1 MSSPTSMEVNIMDPD
16 FKKSSLSNEE
26 KKSGFAGS
34 IIDTKITR
42 VTSEDNVDDPEE
54 LADLGYKQEF
64 RRQLSLFGVFSI
76 AFSVLGLLPSVA
88 STLSFSLSYIGTPG
102 LLWAW
107 LIAIFFLICIALSMA
122 EICSALPTSGG
133 LYYAAAVFAP
143 EGWGPL
149 ASWITGWSNYIG
161 NVIGQPSV
169 NSSAA
174 SMILGAVSINRPSY
188 SPTNYQVF
196 LLSLAIQCLHCF
208 LASLPT
214 KYISRINRIN
224 TFINILFLFIAAFA
238 IIGYAAKNNGFAHGT
253 QRWREIDNTT
263 NWPNGFAV
271 LLSFNGAIW
280 TMSGYDAPFH
290 LSEECA
296 KASINAPKAIVLTAV
311 IGGIVGW
318 LMQILVSYTIVDV
331 HALMTKSGN
340 MWSNYLSQVMPNS
353 AAIAILSL
361 TIFSTL
367 MMGQSSLIASSR
379 IAYSYAR
386 DGILPFSGWIGKV
399 NNQTKTPVN
408 AVLCNGLISF
418 CILFLLFAGEETS
431 SAVFSVGA
439 VAAFSAFTIPIFIRV
454 FCMKDA
460 DFPRGPWN
468 LGKYSRPIGA
478 LACFFVALMIPVLC
492 FPNDK
497 NPSPKDMNWTCLVYG
512 GPIFLTLI
520 WYAMSARKWFKGPKA
535 SQVFKRDA
543 YNPPSIPKTIE
554 GKDL

>member
-1 MSSPTSMEVNIMDPD
+1 MEIHSMGSQS
-16 FKKSSLSNEE
+16 KKSSFSNEE
-26 KKSGFAGS
+26 KNPVVAES
-34 IIDTKITR
+34 IIDTKITK

-64 RRQLSLFGVFSI
+64 RRQLSLFGIFSI

-88 STLSFSLSYIGTPG
+88 STLSFSLSYVGTPG

-174 SMILGAVSINRPSY
+174 SMILGAVSINRSSY

-196 LLSLAIQCLHCF
+196 LLSVGIQCLHCF

-214 KYISRINRIN
+214 RYISKINRVN

-238 IIGYAAKNNGFAHGT
+238 IIGYAAKNDKFNHGT
-253 QRWREIDNTT
+253 HPWREIKNTT
-263 NWPNGFAV
+263 NWPDGFAV

-296 KASINAPKAIVLTAV
+296 KASVNAPKAIVLTAV

-318 LMQILVSYTIVDV
+318 LMQVLVSYTIVDV
-331 HALMTKSGN
+331 HALITGSGN
-340 MWSNYLSQVMPNS
+340 MWSIYLSQVMPKS

-408 AVLCNGLISF
+408 AVICNGIISI
-418 CILFLLFAGEETS
+418 CILFLLFAGDETS

-454 FCMKDA
+454 FCMKDSE
-460 DFPRGPWN
+460 FHRGPWN
-468 LGKYSRPIGA
+468 LGRYSRPIGA
-478 LACFFVALMIPVLC
+478 LACAFVALMIPVLC

-497 NPSPKDMNWTCLVYG
+497 NPSPKTMNWTCLVYG

-520 WYAMSARKWFKGPKA
+520 WYAISARKWFKGPKA
-535 SQVFKRDA
+535 SETFKGESC
-543 YNPPSIPKTIE
+543 NPSSIPEFFE
-554 GKDL
+554 GKEK